1 LPAKIEMT
9 EHHEPDDTW
18 AVRLLRKLAA
28 SVYAHRRLWLYPQ
41 ILLFGLSVYYTI
53 THLKFSTN
61 RADLVGAEKRYHHN
75 FQKFKEEFNVQDDIA
90 AVVESEDAEKNRQF
104 VERLGAKL
112 EKQTNVF
119 KEVFYKGDLKM
130 LGPKALLFLEEENLQ
145 ELQKR
150 LAEFRPF
157 LANFSRATNLNSLF
171 QIVNNQISSQ
181 MLKANQNGPD
191 PEIESLMKGLPALQR
206 IIDLGRD
213 AINRPG
219 MAPSPGVTALF
230 NAGPEAQAK
239 QYITFGEGASA
250 GRFYIV
256 NARPIS
262 EKQNALAV
270 ERMRELVAETQVE
283 VPGVNVGVTG
293 ESVLEIDEMHQSQRD
308 STIATIVSLI
318 ASALIFIYGYKE
330 TGRPIKAV
338 ICLVVGLGYTMGYTT
353 LTVGHLNILTI
364 TFLPILIGLAIDFG
378 VHLITRYEEELR
390 HGRSEKISLEKAMVN
405 TGLGIFTGA
414 FTTAGAFYAMAFTD
428 FKGIKEMGIISG
440 GGLLICLGPMMT
452 MLPILLLRG
461 TQNKMDETA
470 AATPKIDRRA
480 QLEKLW
486 LDRPLTV
493 VGITAALC
501 IIAFT
506 QFPKVRFD
514 YNLLHMQSKGLPAV
528 EFTQKLIQSAGKSV
542 LYAALIA
549 TNAEHATNLQQR
561 ISELKTVATND
572 TMSQFLVGDQ
582 SIRLE
587 MIGQV
592 KRDLATIRFAP
603 IDVEPVNV
611 DDLSRTLWSLN
622 GYFGLA
628 LPEIEE
634 RSETNLATQVRGMR
648 RSIDE
653 FRVAMNTGDR
663 KIVSQRL
670 GAYQR
675 ALFTDIRETFR
686 ALRTQDNSSPL
697 RAEDLPPALRNRFIG
712 KTGKH
717 LIQVYPKGDVWERG
731 PQEAFVE
738 ELRTID
744 KDVTGTP
751 VQLYEYETLLKNS
764 YVQAAKYALLAIAVL
779 VFFHFRNIS
788 SVILALFPV
797 AIGAIWMVG
806 VMGWRDIP
814 FNPANI
820 MTLPLVIGI
829 GVTNGIHILNRF
841 AEEQN
846 PGILAKSTGKAV
858 LVSALTTIAG
868 FGSLIPAKHQG
879 IASLGT
885 VMSVGV
891 ATCMIAGLTFLPAVL
906 TLLIRKGWTMKKPSG
921 DNALSTLGREEPR

>member
-1 LPAKIEMT
+1 MT
-9 EHHEPDDTW
+9 EHHEPSDTW

-61 RADLVGAEKRYHHN
+61 RADLVGAEQRYHHN

-112 EKQTNVF
+112 EKQTNLF

-171 QIVNNQISSQ
+171 QVVNNQISSQ

-191 PEIESLMKGLPALQR
+191 PDIESLMKGLPALQR

-239 QYITFGEGASA
+239 QYITFGEGASM

-262 EKQNALAV
+262 ERQNALAV
-270 ERMRELVAETQVE
+270 QRMRELVAETQVE

-293 ESVLEIDEMHQSQRD
+293 ESVLEIDEMRQSQRD

-318 ASALIFIYGYKE
+318 ASALIFIYGYQE

-390 HGRSEKISLEKAMVN
+390 HGRSEKVSLEKAMVN

-414 FTTAGAFYAMAFTD
+414 FTTAGAFYAMALTD

-440 GGLLICLGPMMT
+440 GGLLICLVPMMT

-461 TQNKMDETA
+461 TQNKIDETA

-493 VGITAALC
+493 VGITAVLC
-501 IIAFT
+501 VIAFT

-549 TNAEHATNLQQR
+549 TNAEHAINLQHR

-582 SIRLE
+582 GIRLE
-587 MIGQV
+587 MIGQI

-603 IDVEPVNV
+603 MDMEPVNV
-611 DDLSRTLWSLN
+611 DDLSRTLWSLT

-628 LPEIEE
+628 LPEIED
-634 RSETNLATQVRGMR
+634 RNETNLVAQVRGMR

-731 PQEAFVE
+731 PQEAFVQ
-738 ELRTID
+738 ELRTVD
-744 KDVTGTP
+744 RDVTGTP

-764 YVQAAKYALLAIAVL
+764 YVQAAQYALLAIAIL

-797 AIGAIWMVG
+797 GIGAIWMVG

-868 FGSLIPAKHQG
+868 FGSLMPAKHQG

-906 TLLIRKGWTMKKPSG
+906 TLLIRKGWTTKKPSG

>member
-1 LPAKIEMT
+1 
-9 EHHEPDDTW
+9 
-18 AVRLLRKLAA
+18 
-28 SVYAHRRLWLYPQ
+28 
-41 ILLFGLSVYYTI
+41 
-53 THLKFSTN
+53 
-61 RADLVGAEKRYHHN
+61 
-75 FQKFKEEFNVQDDIA
+75 
-90 AVVESEDAEKNRQF
+90 
-104 VERLGAKL
+104 
-112 EKQTNVF
+112 
-119 KEVFYKGDLKM
+119 
-130 LGPKALLFLEEENLQ
+130 
-145 ELQKR
+145 
-150 LAEFRPF
+150 
-157 LANFSRATNLNSLF
+157 
-171 QIVNNQISSQ
+171 
-181 MLKANQNGPD
+181 
-191 PEIESLMKGLPALQR
+191 
-206 IIDLGRD
+206 
-213 AINRPG
+213 
-219 MAPSPGVTALF
+219 
-230 NAGPEAQAK
+230 
-239 QYITFGEGASA
+239 
-250 GRFYIV
+250 
-256 NARPIS
+256 
-262 EKQNALAV
+262 
-270 ERMRELVAETQVE
+270 VE

-293 ESVLEIDEMHQSQRD
+293 ESVLEIDEMRQSQRD

-353 LTVGHLNILTI
+353 LAVGHLNILTI

-390 HGRSEKISLEKAMVN
+390 HGRSEKVSLEKAMVN

-440 GGLLICLGPMMT
+440 GGLLICLAPMMT

-486 LDRPLTV
+486 LDRPLAV
-493 VGITAALC
+493 VGITVALC
-501 IIAFT
+501 IVAFT

-549 TNAEHATNLQQR
+549 TNAEHATNLQHR

-582 SIRLE
+582 STRLD

-592 KRDLATIRFAP
+592 KRDLETIRFAP
-603 IDVEPVNV
+603 IDLEPVNV

-634 RSETNLATQVRGMR
+634 RNETNLATQVRGMR

-731 PQEAFVE
+731 PQEAFVQ
-738 ELRTID
+738 ELRTVD
-744 KDVTGTP
+744 PDVTGTP

-764 YVQAAKYALLAIAVL
+764 YVQAAKYALLAIAIL

-879 IASLGT
+879 IASLGM

-906 TLLIRKGWTMKKPSG
+906 TLLIRKGWTIKKPSG